1 MEDCSSGDNRTVFA
15 ALPCLASGRSMVAA
29 HGFFNGQLSKSEC
42 GCRFCSVRYRHGG
55 PDAVCVSLLR
65 PGREERSKAVGEKHA
80 LRFVL
85 GGRFVGIV
93 VVVSLFWLNACFTSA
108 DKTCDYRIIAAK
120 VHDRR
125 PKSRSSRYSASW
137 LLNTFSYGELFV
149 EGDRYTCVN
158 VSPRMARQFEGSER
172 VYLKIDL
179 ADGWLGWGVVKGIHP
194 VATVYP
200 QPQDEI
206 RYSAGAQA
214 GVAAGSSGQ
223 VKKKHTFL
231 YTWQDIHI
239 FAKLRGI
246 NLSDTAHVSVNRYVD
261 ASRDMPLWEIDVR
274 DSVQPDKVKVMLVH
288 GETGEVVMDSYE

>member
-93 VVVSLFWLNACFTSA
+93 NACFTSA

-179 ADGWLGWGVVKGIHP
+179 ADGWQGWGVVKGIHP

-223 VKKKHTFL
+223 AKKKHTFL

-274 DSVQPDKVKVMLVH
+274 DSVQPDKVKVILVH

>member
-1 MEDCSSGDNRTVFA
+1 MRLSLLFCSLSAWGA
-15 ALPCLASGRSMVAA
+15 GCCMCISVAA
-29 HGFFNGQLSKSEC
+29 GTRRKEQGGWGETCFTVCSGGAGLS
-42 GCRFCSVRYRHGG
+42 
-55 PDAVCVSLLR
+55 
-65 PGREERSKAVGEKHA
+65 A
-80 LRFVL
+80 LCTN
-85 GGRFVGIV
+85 V

-179 ADGWLGWGVVKGIHP
+179 ADGWQGWGVVKGIHP

-223 VKKKHTFL
+223 AKKKHTFL

-274 DSVQPDKVKVMLVH
+274 DSVQPDKVKVILVH